1 MQPHWSGWTLS
12 FHRQMHSLRE
22 WMRRKPSQLT
32 CDKQLILNSSSRW
45 TCFNTFLV
53 NVMLTQQYIGLF
65 DHLIFEAE
73 PSFPCSLRE
82 IATAR
87 LIRSGNSSRLS
98 ITGARTASSHSTVRT
113 QGGNREADLLGGSV
127 SKPFVL
133 PLILSLYRSLS
144 LYLTLESD
152 LHHQ

>member
-1 MQPHWSGWTLS
+1 
-12 FHRQMHSLRE
+12 
-22 WMRRKPSQLT
+22 MRRKPSQLT
-32 CDKQLILNSSSRW
+32 CDKPLILNSSSRW
-45 TCFNTFLV
+45 TCFNTFFV
-53 NVMLTQQYIGLF
+53 NVMLTQQYIF

-73 PSFPCSLRE
+73 PSFPCSLGE

-98 ITGARTASSHSTVRT
+98 ITGARTASSHSTVRRPT
-113 QGGNREADLLGGSV
+113 QGGNREAVLLGGSV

-133 PLILSLYRSLS
+133 PLILFLYRSLS

-152 LHHQ
+152 LYPHHQ